1 MSKFMTGVLATV
13 TALSLS
19 ACALTDA
26 TREAANARANELV
39 KERFAFEFN
48 CPKDQVQTTMLAFEL
63 GAAGCNQRKMYKVV
77 CPGTVFGINPANCF
91 IPESSTDN
99 LMLR

>member
-1 MSKFMTGVLATV
+1 MSKVATGMLV
-13 TALSLS
+13 TAALSLS

-26 TREAANARANELV
+26 TREAANARANDLV
-39 KERFAFEFN
+39 RERFAFEFN

-77 CPGTVFGINPANCF
+77 CPGTVFGIDPASCF
-91 IPESSTDN
+91 IPEDSSDKI
-99 LMLR
+99 LSH